1 MNQYFWMLVD
11 CSQLWEEGQ
20 TRVSFLSDPC
30 RMPIVLILKCF
41 SNFAPWFN
49 HLTGPNDKP
58 HLSSCFN
65 DKTSFIKD
73 PGKLLFV
80 KLDYSTIAPGQG
92 NKRAQQAAPE
102 FAEFVCTMREKRQTL
117 EHAVWMLVFRAKFL
131 QQCSR
136 CWQGVWRTV
145 DQMHKLL
152 HPFVPSLTWDECLLC
167 PDGFRGIFA
176 ALLEEIPGVKSLSN
190 S

>member
-1 MNQYFWMLVD
+1 MQDKRAKSCKGLFAGCGKREGHWQTVSAFDVLWSSLATNFVWVMNQYFWMLVD

-20 TRVSFLSDPC
+20 TRVSFLSGPC

-117 EHAVWMLVFRAKFL
+117 FRACGLNACF
-131 QQCSR
+131 
-136 CWQGVWRTV
+136 
-145 DQMHKLL
+145 
-152 HPFVPSLTWDECLLC
+152 
-167 PDGFRGIFA
+167 
-176 ALLEEIPGVKSLSN
+176 
-190 S
+190 